1 MTQSHDSRG
10 AASSAGDDVHDAR
23 SSMMP
28 PEDDRIPTEEIEAAA
43 WDALRTVIDP
53 EIGLDIVTLGLVY
66 DLVVDDGS
74 AIVTYSLTTPGC
86 PMEQHITGGICGA
99 LQQVVGVETVVPRLV
114 WDPAWNPGMIQEG
127 AW

>member
-1 MTQSHDSRG
+1 MTQSHETRG
-10 AASSAGDDVHDAR
+10 AASAAGDDVHDAR
-23 SSMMP
+23 PSMMP
-28 PEDDRIPTEEIEAAA
+28 PGDDRIPTEEIEAAA

-66 DLVVDDGS
+66 DLVVDDGT